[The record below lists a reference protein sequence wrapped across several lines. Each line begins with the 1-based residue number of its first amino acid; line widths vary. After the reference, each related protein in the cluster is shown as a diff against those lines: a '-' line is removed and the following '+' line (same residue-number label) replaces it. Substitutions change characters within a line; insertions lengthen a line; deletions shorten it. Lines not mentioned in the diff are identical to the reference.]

1 MEDNAQ
7 PHVARQ
13 VIDYL
18 NAVDIPF
25 MEWPPNSPDLNPIG
39 HLWDAFKKKVRSRTL
54 PPFNDNQL
62 VDAVIN
68 EWENTPQEITA
79 HLINA

>member
-1 MEDNAQ
+1 MPFAAFAESNFLLMEDNAG

-25 MEWPPNSPDLNPIG
+25 MEWLPNCPDLNPIDHPWCEVV
-39 HLWDAFKKKVRSRTL
+39 HLHPSIT
-54 PPFNDNQL
+54 FN
-62 VDAVIN
+62 
-68 EWENTPQEITA
+68 W
-79 HLINA
+79 